1 VSADNPDNAN
11 VVAFPPLIV
20 GGFLVLGLVIHFVYP
35 VSVILR
41 SLGPWLGTPL
51 ILLAGLIVVS
61 AFRALRRGETTFDV
75 LKSTTNIV
83 SDGVFQYSRNPM
95 YLSMLLLYG
104 GLAFQI
110 NSFWIL
116 VATIPLAVVIQ
127 KGVIE
132 REEQY
137 LERKFGEEYLCYK
150 TRVRRWI

>member
-1 VSADNPDNAN
+1 MSTDYAN
-11 VVAFPPLIV
+11 VVALPPLIM

-35 VSVILR
+35 VSVIPS

-51 ILLAGLIVVS
+51 ILLSALIVVS

-95 YLSMLLLYG
+95 YLSLLLLYV
-104 GLAFQI
+104 GLAFLI
-110 NSFWIL
+110 NSLWIL
-116 VATIPLAVVIQ
+116 VLSIPLAVVIQ